1 MRKDAFE
8 QSVHIVKDYDS
19 VFTFLS
25 DLKNY
30 PDIHPFLESVEDLE
44 LPTQE
49 ATLRPWH
56 YNIVEKARVLGI
68 PYRVKYTAGMSV
80 DPTGEI
86 ISEAIVNSNIR
97 VTSMIH
103 CVPEDG
109 GTRVDESITVEAP
122 GWLFGHTFAQA
133 KDAHT
138 MKLVKLKEIME

>member
-1 MRKDAFE
+1 MRKDVFE
-8 QSVHIVKDYDS
+8 QSVHIDKDYET

-30 PDIHPFLESVEDLE
+30 PEIHPFLESVEDIE

-56 YNIVEKARVLGI
+56 YNIVENVRVLGI
-68 PYRVKYTAGMSV
+68 PYRVKYIAGISV
-80 DPTGEI
+80 DPSGEI
-86 ISEAIVNSNIR
+86 ISEAIANPNIR

-109 GTRVDESITVEAP
+109 GTRVD
-122 GWLFGHTFAQA
+122 
-133 KDAHT
+133 
-138 MKLVKLKEIME
+138 